1 MARFMILFR
10 RQSFPTKWASAYLA
24 VLDIVQSRPVDN
36 LFPPAAPP
44 PDKIKVPVW
53 AQIDCDAQSGIRLID
68 HLSAH
73 DLSPS
78 FIPVIPAESLPPQL
92 PCSYSQGMG
101 PAKDGF
107 L

>member
-1 MARFMILFR
+1 MIFR
-10 RQSFPTKWASAYLA
+10 RQSFPTKRAPAYLA
-24 VLDIVQSRPVDN
+24 VLDVVQSCPIND
-36 LFPPAAPP
+36 LFPPTASP
-44 PDKIKVPVW
+44 PDQIKIPVW